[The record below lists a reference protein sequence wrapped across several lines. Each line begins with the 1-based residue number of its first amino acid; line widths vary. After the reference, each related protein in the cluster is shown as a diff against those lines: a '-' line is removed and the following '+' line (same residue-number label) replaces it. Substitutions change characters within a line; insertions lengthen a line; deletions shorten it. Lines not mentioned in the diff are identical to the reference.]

1 LSADAPVLAR
11 HFEDLE
17 QQHEAASMGMWIFLG
32 TELMVF
38 GGLFTGYAVYRAVYP
53 DAFAAGSRQLNVW
66 FGGVNTVVLLTS
78 SLTMALAVHAAQ
90 VGRRQ
95 SLVAYLAVTALLGTA
110 FLVIK
115 GFEYHEDYQEKLVPD
130 KLLPKELVP
139 GFDENEWTAESPKKD
154 RRPPEKLRETD
165 PYEAEMFPRRV
176 ELFLMCYY
184 IMTGLHAL
192 HLIIGITI
200 LAIQAVLAY
209 RGWFP
214 PAYYAPVEI
223 SGLYWHFV
231 DIVWIFLLPLLYLIG
246 GTH

>member
-1 LSADAPVLAR
+1 LAH

-17 QQHEAASMGMWIFLG
+17 QQRGAAALGMWIFLA

-38 GGLFTGYAVYRAVYP
+38 GGLFTAYAVYRVVYP

-66 FGGVNTVVLLTS
+66 FAGANTVVLLTS
-78 SLTMALAVHAAQ
+78 SFTMALAVWAAQ

-95 SLVAYLAVTALLGTA
+95 ILVGCLVATALLGTA

-115 GFEYHEDYQEKLVPD
+115 GFEYHEDYENYLVP
-130 KLLPKELVP
+130 
-139 GFDENEWTAESPKKD
+139 
-154 RRPPEKLRETD
+154 RLRFEPSQWQAPQALQQSD
-165 PYEAEMFPRRV
+165 PSEARMFPERV
-176 ELFLMCYY
+176 QLFLMCYY

-200 LAIQAVLAY
+200 LGIQAVLAA
-209 RGWFP
+209 RDRFP

-231 DIVWIFLLPLLYLIG
+231 DVVWIFLLPLLYLIG
-246 GTH
+246 SAH